1 MVFGKQARVFQ
12 KDMDKYDRVVGIVYV
27 GGTCVNEIVKAG
39 MAWVYDYYC
48 KDSVCPD
55 WKQNEE
61 QAQGARIG
69 LWSHPDPIPPW
80 TIGEA
85 TEGSQNQKRF
95 SQGHIMAISQRWSCL
110 ASENPMV
117 GLFFV
122 LMAQRCAWMF
132 HAHRFLKSIRG
143 GVHLLNPVIRG

>member
-69 LWSHPDPIPPW
+69 LWGHPDPIPPW
-80 TIGEA
+80 AIGEA
-85 TEGSQNQKRF
+85 TEGSQNQKRL
-95 SQGHIMAISQRWSCL
+95 SQGHIMATRDQRSFTNL
-110 ASENPMV
+110 PANILIAKTVSLDSKP
-117 GLFFV
+117 GRR
-122 LMAQRCAWMF
+122 Q
-132 HAHRFLKSIRG
+132 
-143 GVHLLNPVIRG
+143 